1 MIEEVLHLNNPDR
14 VIEKETPEGKIYEM
28 MYQVHAEIIDMQN
41 KAIVDSVKEWAI
53 AYGLDTIIL
62 MDEKTLFEVLKLG
75 TLEYMKRH
83 SGE

>member
-1 MIEEVLHLNNPDR
+1 MIGKILHLSNPDK

-28 MYQVHAEIIDMQN
+28 MHQVHAQIIDMQN
-41 KAIVDSVKEWAI
+41 KAIVESVKQWAV
-53 AYGLDTIIL
+53 ASGLDDIIL
-62 MDEKTLFEVLKLG
+62 MDEKTLLKVLNLG